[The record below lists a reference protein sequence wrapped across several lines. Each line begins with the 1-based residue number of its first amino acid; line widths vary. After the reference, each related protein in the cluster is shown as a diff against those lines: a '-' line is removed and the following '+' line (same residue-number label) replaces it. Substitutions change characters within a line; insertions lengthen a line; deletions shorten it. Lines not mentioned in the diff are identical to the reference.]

1 MAGILVFKLAVLD
14 SASMWL
20 SSEADNIVEPS
31 DLRTLAYYWE
41 LHKLD
46 KVGRIM
52 RSKGHKWVAAADLS
66 LWCLQT
72 KLERRPQSFADVRE
86 HRLFK
91 PGGQLRF
98 VSTIG
103 TTVAA
108 VVSFAAAF
116 DSLDR

>member
-31 DLRTLAYYWE
+31 DLRTLAYFWE

-52 RSKGHKWVAAADLS
+52 RSGPKWVAAADLS

-108 VVSFAAAF
+108 VMSFAAAF